1 MIKFSSEDTVPLSV
15 FSLVNKEYINSEYN
29 IFVFDWW
36 EWIRTSQNQ
45 QEFSHPDI
53 PKFIKSIDA
62 VIEEI
67 KKYDIC
73 FFVIKEILN
82 FGRNDNIRP
91 VLHNMMAELE
101 KLNVFYIRLSRDKE
115 FPTAESKTLNMPWFI
130 DKDIYRSKD
139 TTIDFDY
146 RPKDFTFNMLLG
158 AEKLYRTQL
167 FEMLHSESYLY
178 STYMG
183 HKDFRLKSNSHLE
196 DRDIWNN
203 LTNQDLSKKLNTM
216 ESIIRNNRGYCISHV
231 IPKSIY
237 NNSHFDVIAESNPY
251 IKERLNNYH
260 HVDLT
265 TEKTGK
271 PLSAGRFFI
280 WYNKPNQVEYLKQ
293 FGFELQDYLCE
304 YDSIIDDDERLKSI
318 IELIKEIGNNKNY
331 IKKIYKRTKDAR
343 IHNQEVYNKLSKEI
357 NSNIDS
363 WMCKQ
368 IKNPI
373 NTVEY

>member
-1 MIKFSSEDTVPLSV
+1 MIKFSSEDNVPLSV
-15 FSLVNKEYINSEYN
+15 FWSVNKEYINSEYN

-45 QEFSHPDI
+45 QALYQPDI
-53 PKFIKSIDA
+53 SEFIKSIDA

-73 FFVIKEILN
+73 FFVIKEVLN
-82 FGRNDNIRP
+82 CGSNNNIRP

-101 KLNVFYIRLSRDKE
+101 KLNVFYIRLSRDKN

-130 DKDIYRSKD
+130 EKDIYMSKD

-158 AEKLYRTQL
+158 AENPYRTQL

-183 HKDFRLKSNSHLE
+183 HKDFRLKSNSNLE

-216 ESIIRNNRGYCISHV
+216 EVAFRENRQYAISRIV
-231 IPKSIY
+231 PESIY
-237 NNSHFDVIAESNPY
+237 NNSHFDIVAESQP
-251 IKERLNNYH
+251 IISSLNF
-260 HVDLT
+260 T

-271 PLSAGRFFI
+271 PLSTGRFFI
-280 WYNKPNQVEYLKQ
+280 WYNSPHKVKYLRK
-293 FGFELQDYLCE
+293 FGFELQDYLCD
-304 YDSIIDDDERLKSI
+304 YDSIIDNDKRLETI
-318 IELIKEIGNNKNY
+318 LELIKEIGDNENY
-331 IKKIYKRTKDAR
+331 IKKIYKKTKNAR
-343 IHNQEVYNKLSKEI
+343 IHNQEVYKELMTTTTSKLSSWI
-357 NSNIDS
+357 NG
-363 WMCKQ
+363 Q
-368 IKNPI
+368 IK
-373 NTVEY
+373 EKAHG

>member
-1 MIKFSSEDTVPLSV
+1 MIKFSSEDSLPLSV
-15 FSLVNKEYINSEYN
+15 FWSVNKEYINSEYN

-45 QEFSHPDI
+45 QALYQPDI
-53 PKFIKSIDA
+53 SEFIKSIDA

-82 FGRNDNIRP
+82 CGSNNNIRP

-101 KLNVFYIRLSRDKE
+101 KLNVFYIRLSRDKK

-130 DKDIYRSKD
+130 EKDIYMSKD

-158 AEKLYRTQL
+158 AEKPYRTQL

-183 HKDFRLKSNSHLE
+183 HKDFRLKSNSNLE

-216 ESIIRNNRGYCISHV
+216 ESIIRDDRSYCISHV

-237 NNSHFDVIAESNPY
+237 NNSHFDVIAESHPY
-251 IKERLNNYH
+251 IRERLNCY

-280 WYNKPNQVEYLKQ
+280 WYNIPNQVEYLKQ

>member
-1 MIKFSSEDTVPLSV
+1 MIKFSSEDNVPLSV
-15 FSLVNKEYINSEYN
+15 FWSVNKEYINSEYN

-45 QEFSHPDI
+45 QALYQPDI
-53 PKFIKSIDA
+53 SEFIKSIDA

-73 FFVIKEILN
+73 FFVIKEVLN
-82 FGRNDNIRP
+82 CGSNNNIRP

-101 KLNVFYIRLSRDKE
+101 KLNVFYIRLSRDKN

-130 DKDIYRSKD
+130 EKDIYMSKD

-158 AEKLYRTQL
+158 AETPYRTQL

-183 HKDFRLKSNSHLE
+183 HKDFRLKSNSNLE

-216 ESIIRNNRGYCISHV
+216 ESIIRDDRGYCISHV

-237 NNSHFDVIAESNPY
+237 NNSHFDIVCESNPCVT
-251 IKERLNNYH
+251 ESLNDY

-280 WYNKPNQVEYLKQ
+280 WHNKPNQVEYLKQ

-318 IELIKEIGNNKNY
+318 IELIKEIGNRKNWL
-331 IKKIYKRTKDAR
+331 KKIYKHTKDAR

-363 WMCKQ
+363 WMYKQ

-373 NTVEY
+373 NIVEY

>member
-1 MIKFSSEDTVPLSV
+1 MIKFSSEDNVPLSV
-15 FSLVNKEYINSEYN
+15 FWSVNKEYINSEYN

-45 QEFSHPDI
+45 QALYQPDI
-53 PKFIKSIDA
+53 SEFIKSIDA

-73 FFVIKEILN
+73 FFVIKEVLN
-82 FGRNDNIRP
+82 CGSNNNIRP

-101 KLNVFYIRLSRDKE
+101 KLNVFYIRLSRDKN

-130 DKDIYRSKD
+130 EKDIYMSKD

-158 AEKLYRTQL
+158 AENPYRTQL

-183 HKDFRLKSNSHLE
+183 HKDFRLKSNSNLE

-216 ESIIRNNRGYCISHV
+216 ESIIRDDRGYCISHV

-237 NNSHFDVIAESNPY
+237 NNSHFDIVCESNPCVT
-251 IKERLNNYH
+251 ESLNDY

-280 WYNKPNQVEYLKQ
+280 WHNKPNQVEYLKQ

-318 IELIKEIGNNKNY
+318 IELIKEIGNRKNWL
-331 IKKIYKRTKDAR
+331 KKIYKHTKDAR

-363 WMCKQ
+363 WMYKQ

-373 NTVEY
+373 NIVEY